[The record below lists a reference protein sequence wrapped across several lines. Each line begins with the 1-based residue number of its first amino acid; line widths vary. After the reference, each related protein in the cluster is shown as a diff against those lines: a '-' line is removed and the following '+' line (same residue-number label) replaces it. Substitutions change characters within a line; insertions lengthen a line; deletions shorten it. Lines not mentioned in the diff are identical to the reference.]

1 MGIIKILIVFT
12 ARFICFY
19 IIYKQ
24 IYIIPV
30 LLIWEVVASTLEVVG
45 FAVPMTI
52 LGMSLDQIKSNI
64 ILNAVISIGMYMIM
78 YLYPDEK
85 QDREN
90 DSGEDTGA

>member
-1 MGIIKILIVFT
+1 M
-12 ARFICFY
+12 
-19 IIYKQ
+19 
-24 IYIIPV
+24 

-78 YLYPDEK
+78 VCNKFHNKKIYCYKTRNKIYIKKGMDYNISLPYSK
-85 QDREN
+85 LCCYISN
-90 DSGEDTGA
+90 II